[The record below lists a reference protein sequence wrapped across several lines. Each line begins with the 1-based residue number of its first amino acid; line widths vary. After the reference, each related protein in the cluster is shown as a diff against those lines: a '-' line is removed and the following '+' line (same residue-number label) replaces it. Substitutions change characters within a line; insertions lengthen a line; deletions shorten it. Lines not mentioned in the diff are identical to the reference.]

1 MALGDPI
8 TLRKKRGVK
17 IDKPRLIDFGGAIVP
32 PLGGETQT
40 IHRLG
45 SRHAIDITIPT
56 MPTEPEGRQWAA
68 DLSLAKLYGAIV
80 AIRQDGLRIGIPG
93 SPVVDGGGQLGSLLA
108 LRGFTPGYVMR
119 YGQWLNITVSGILFL
134 YRAAETT
141 VAGNDGRMVLP
152 LFPMLRR
159 SPDDGSEVGVSDP
172 KLQGS
177 LSGNEVSW
185 TRLTAPYTD
194 FGTISISEDR

>member
-1 MALGDPI
+1 MLGDPI

-17 IDKPRLIDFGGAIVP
+17 IAKPRMIDFGGAVVP

-45 SRHAIDITIPT
+45 TRHAIDITIPL
-56 MPTEPEGRQWAA
+56 MRTEPDGRNWAA

-80 AIRQDGLRIGIPG
+80 HVRQAGFKIGIPG
-93 SPVVDGGGQLGSLLA
+93 NPVVDGAGQLGSLIT
-108 LRGFTPGYVMR
+108 LRGFTPGYAMR
-119 YGQWLNITVSGILFL
+119 YGQWLNLTVGGILFL
-134 YRAAETT
+134 YRAAQMTI
-141 VAGNDGRMVLP
+141 AAPDGRMTLP

-159 SPDDGSEVGVSDP
+159 SPEDGSVVGVADP

-177 LSGNEVSW
+177 LSGNEVAW
-185 TRLTAPYTD
+185 TELTSPFTD
-194 FGTISISEDR
+194 LGTISISEDR